1 MSAPFSAFQSSVEPS
16 PGLQFVMVR
25 LVTSQWVEPVT
36 LLSVL
41 ANVTNQDTL
50 WLVPTVKVV
59 LLVVSDAGEAA
70 PVSD

>member
-1 MSAPFSAFQSSVEPS
+1 
-16 PGLQFVMVR
+16 MVR